1 MPMARM
7 GEKCQNFSMKS
18 LAEINQRAIQLL
30 YRELGV
36 VDAVRFLRQF
46 TTGYGDYTK
55 ERDELF
61 AGKNLQEI
69 LAEMAQQ
76 KSL

>member
-1 MPMARM
+1 
-7 GEKCQNFSMKS
+7 MKS

>member
-1 MPMARM
+1 MIQTNAKP
-7 GEKCQNFSMKS
+7 
-18 LAEINQRAIQLL
+18 LIEINQQAIQVL

-61 AGKNLQEI
+61 ADKNLEEI